1 MPPINTIMV
10 QKFFLPEKRKL
21 QETLE
26 QAEKLLVKTLKP
38 VNFELSAK
46 NFLIERFSAADIM
59 TGHACYQAETLGYV
73 DKDHFP
79 FIHKYIEKLKSR
91 QAFDKA

>member
-1 MPPINTIMV
+1 
-10 QKFFLPEKRKL
+10 
-21 QETLE
+21 
-26 QAEKLLVKTLKP
+26 
-38 VNFELSAK
+38 
-46 NFLIERFSAADIM
+46 M

-91 QAFDKA
+91 QAFDKAINL

>member
-1 MPPINTIMV
+1 
-10 QKFFLPEKRKL
+10 
-21 QETLE
+21 
-26 QAEKLLVKTLKP
+26 
-38 VNFELSAK
+38 
-46 NFLIERFSAADIM
+46 M

-91 QAFDKA
+91 QAFDKAIIYSYSLIFIA